1 MTKHEK
7 GISGSVQA
15 KNGKLYFVAS
25 FKDPIT
31 QKRKVKWKTLG
42 LPEGTAKAV
51 VDKAKRD
58 AQSKFE
64 DEYKRYLDGYDDPRK
79 YPLVDFLNEWL
90 DTAHVHKIQQST
102 YNSYKGLIKKIERF
116 FGKKVTLADCRPKV
130 IHKFYDS
137 LRAEGD
143 REQTI
148 LHYHNLLHKAF
159 EYAIKQEIVDTNPMN
174 RVERPQPKH
183 FVGTSYSV
191 DEVRT
196 LIALAED
203 DELYIPIVFAV
214 YCGMRRSE
222 ALGVSWKNVDFEK
235 DIIHV
240 CQKVIEVSEDGKTK
254 RIISGEMKTESSRR
268 SFYMVPEL
276 KEILLRHKTKQE
288 RYRKQ
293 FGRSYSKEYLDMV
306 CVNPLGELTKPSYVT
321 SHFPELLKKYG
332 LRDIRFHDL
341 RHTCASL
348 LLSMDVNMKV
358 IQKYLG
364 HSNMSTTADIYSHL
378 DVKATGEA
386 GMKLGKLLSEG

>member
-1 MTKHEK
+1 MAKHEK
-7 GISGSVQA
+7 GVSGSVQE
-15 KNGKLYFVAS
+15 KNGMLHFVAS

-31 QKRKVKWKTLG
+31 QKRKVKWKALG
-42 LPEGTAKAV
+42 LPVGTSKAV
-51 VDKAKRD
+51 INKAKRD
-58 AQSKFE
+58 AQAKFE
-64 DEYKRYLDGYDDPRK
+64 AEYKRYLDGYDDPRN

-90 DTAHVHKIQQST
+90 DKAHIHKIQEST
-102 YNSYKGLIKKIERF
+102 YNSYKGLIRKTERF
-116 FGKKVTLADCRPKV
+116 FGNKVTLADCKPRQ
-130 IHKFYDS
+130 IHSFYDH
-137 LRAEGD
+137 LRAEGA

-148 LHYHNLLHKAF
+148 LHYHNLLHAAF
-159 EYAIKQEIVDTNPMN
+159 EYAIKQEIFDVNPMN
-174 RVERPQPKH
+174 RVERPQPKR

-196 LIALAED
+196 LLALTED
-203 DELYIPIVFAV
+203 DLLYIPIVLAV

-222 ALGVSWKNVDFEK
+222 ALGISWSNVDF
-235 DIIHV
+235 DNNTIRV
-240 CQKVIEVSEDGKTK
+240 CQKVIEVSRNGKTE
-254 RIISGEMKTESSRR
+254 RIISEEMKTESSRR

-276 KEILLRHKTKQE
+276 KEILLGHKEKQE
-288 RYRKQ
+288 RYRQQ
-293 FGRSYSKEYLDMV
+293 FGRSYSKKYLDMV
-306 CVNPLGELTKPSYVT
+306 CVNPLGDLIKPSYVT
-321 SHFPELLKKYG
+321 SHFPEILNKYG

-378 DVKATGEA
+378 DVTATGEA